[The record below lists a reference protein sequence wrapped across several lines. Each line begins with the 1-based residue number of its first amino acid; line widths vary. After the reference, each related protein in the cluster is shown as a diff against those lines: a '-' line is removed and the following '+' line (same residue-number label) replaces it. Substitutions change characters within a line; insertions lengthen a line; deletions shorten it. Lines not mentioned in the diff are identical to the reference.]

1 MKSSI
6 QPLKQTPALRHAPG
20 CARAEDSVHPANRE
34 TLPM

>member
-20 CARAEDSVHPANRE
+20 CARAEDHVGPANRE
-34 TLPM
+34 IASM